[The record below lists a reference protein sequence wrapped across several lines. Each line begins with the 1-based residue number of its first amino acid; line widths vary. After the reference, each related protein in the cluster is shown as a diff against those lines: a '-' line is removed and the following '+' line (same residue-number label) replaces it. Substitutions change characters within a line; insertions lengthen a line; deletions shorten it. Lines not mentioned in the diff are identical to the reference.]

1 MKIVYM
7 GTPDFAVPALE
18 ALYAAGH
25 EIGYVVTQPD
35 AVRDRGKKVK
45 MTPVKEKALKLG
57 VKVLQPEKIKKDA
70 DFFSCVKAYQPDLIA
85 VAAYGQILPKELLQ
99 LPRLGCVNIHGSLL
113 PRFRGAAP
121 IQRAI
126 LEGDSETGI
135 TLMYMEEGLDTGS
148 MLAKRVTPIGD
159 KNAAQLHDELA
170 RMGAALL
177 VETLPA
183 LEAGSITAEPQK
195 EEDATY
201 APMISKKDGQINFE
215 QSAEQIERQI
225 RAFDPWPGA
234 FTSYQGKLLKIWKAT
249 VSQEE
254 KTENP
259 GTITNVLEEGIEI
272 STGRGSLLAEIIQFP
287 GKKRMSVADYL
298 KGNSIEKGSVLG

>member
-18 ALYAAGH
+18 ALAAAGH
-25 EIGYVVTQPD
+25 EIGYAVTQPD
-35 AVRDRGKKVK
+35 AVRDRGKKIK
-45 MTPVKEKALKLG
+45 MTPVKEKALELG

-70 DFFSCVKAYQPDLIA
+70 ECFSCLKEYQPDLIA
-85 VAAYGQILPKELLQ
+85 VAAYGQILPKEILQ

-126 LEGDSETGI
+126 LEGDAETGI
-135 TLMYMEEGLDTGS
+135 TIMYMEEGLDTGP
-148 MLAKRVTPIGD
+148 MLAKRATPIGT

-170 RMGAALL
+170 RMGAELL

-183 LEAGSITAEPQK
+183 LEAGTAQAEPQK
-195 EEDATY
+195 EELATY
-201 APMISKKDGQINFE
+201 APMISKKDGQIDFG
-215 QSAEQIERQI
+215 QPAERIERQI

-234 FTSYQGKLLKIWKAT
+234 FSSYEGKILKIWKAS

-254 KTENP
+254 NTAGP
-259 GTITNVLEEGIEI
+259 GTITNVREQGIEI
-272 STGRGSLLAEIIQFP
+272 ATGRGTLIAEMIQFP